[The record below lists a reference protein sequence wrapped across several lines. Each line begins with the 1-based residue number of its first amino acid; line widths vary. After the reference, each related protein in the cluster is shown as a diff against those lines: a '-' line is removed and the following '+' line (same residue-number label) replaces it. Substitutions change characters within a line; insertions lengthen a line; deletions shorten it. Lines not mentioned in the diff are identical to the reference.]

1 MAADYS
7 ANPGI
12 TITEIY
18 EGLAPELRRFA
29 LSLAREDAAADD
41 LVSETMLK
49 AMANLPL
56 LGGLAQYQ
64 RRAWLYRVLKNLFL
78 DGLRSRRRQ
87 DALLQHLGRMDEEP
101 AVYALP
107 PELMEQV
114 PERFQELLNLRF
126 CLGMSSDEIGEK
138 LGIPAATAR
147 SRLHLAIQWLRTHL
161 TV

>member
-1 MAADYS
+1 MVVDYS

-29 LSLAREDAAADD
+29 LSLAKDADAADD

-56 LGGLAQYQ
+56 LGQLNLYQ
-64 RRAWLYRVLKNLFL
+64 RRAWLYRVLKNLFF
-78 DGLRSRRRQ
+78 DGLRKHHRQ
-87 DALLQHLGRMDEEP
+87 QALLETLGRLDNEP
-101 AVYALP
+101 VIYALP
-107 PELMEQV
+107 PDLLEEV
-114 PERFQELLNLRF
+114 PERYHDLLNMRF
-126 CLGMSSDEIGEK
+126 GLGMSSEEIAEK
-138 LGIPAATAR
+138 LGVPPATAR

-161 TV
+161 PA